1 MTHKELI
8 SEMAQRLGFTQSKVS
23 DLLDAAVSVLSEKL
37 SENVPVL
44 IQNFG
49 VFETGKRAEHISVN
63 LQTQQRHLVPPSI
76 EVNFKPASDIKEQPE
91 TFLNP
96 ADLLANQANI
106 PNAESEAFLK
116 SLFDLITETL
126 SEDEEIKIKDFGT
139 FRLIPIQ
146 ERERGNVNSLDFV
159 PAAALKELV
168 NKPFSHFETILLN
181 EGVTFEGV
189 EEVVEGKTRPTAPI
203 TPITPIT
210 PTTEPVQRTKIPP
223 VWIPILGGVA
233 IALASLFF
241 FMQWQVGKQPVK
253 DSLNRNRPSS
263 QTSPATMTSSVERV
277 RTKELPESLEKVVLQ
292 EGKTLRLIAEDK
304 LGNREFWIYIY
315 LKNKNKIKNP
325 NIVSVGTELMIPDPS
340 EYNIDA
346 SDPQSIAK
354 AKALGDDELKKF
366 LQPALQ

>member
-8 SEMAQRLGFTQSKVS
+8 SEMAQRFGFTQSKVS
-23 DLLDAAVSVLSEKL
+23 DLLDATVSVLSEKL
-37 SENVPVL
+37 SENIPVL

-49 VFETGKRAEHISVN
+49 VFETKKRAEHISVN

-76 EVNFKPASDIKEQPE
+76 EVNFKPVSDIKEQPE

-116 SLFDLITETL
+116 SLSDLITETL
-126 SEDEEIKIKDFGT
+126 SGDEEIKIKDFGT

-146 ERERGNVNSLDFV
+146 ERERGNVNLLGFV
-159 PAAALKELV
+159 PATALKELV

-189 EEVVEGKTRPTAPI
+189 EEVVEGKTQPTAPI
-203 TPITPIT
+203 TPIT
-210 PTTEPVQRTKIPP
+210 EPVQRTKISP

-253 DSLNRNRPSS
+253 DSLNHNRPSS
-263 QTSPATMTSSVERV
+263 QTSPATMISSVESV
-277 RTKELPESLEKVVLQ
+277 RMKELPESLEKVVLQ

-304 LGNREFWIYIY
+304 LGNREFWVYIY

-325 NIVSVGTELMIPDPS
+325 NIVSVGTELIIPDPS

-366 LQPALQ
+366 L